1 MDTDD
6 KMNFTIKP
14 QWMPMYHIV
23 SNKDTLIR
31 ASYWIMNI
39 QNFMVLQLNV
49 LLWSTKGLPNLLM
62 QCLMFAK
69 YNVLIQCKF
78 LPEMMRFAHRATF
91 HFNSG
96 YVLL

>member
-14 QWMPMYHIV
+14 QWIPMYHIV

-39 QNFMVLQLNV
+39 QNFMVL
-49 LLWSTKGLPNLLM
+49 
-62 QCLMFAK
+62 
-69 YNVLIQCKF
+69 
-78 LPEMMRFAHRATF
+78 
-91 HFNSG
+91 
-96 YVLL
+96 